1 MSVRISSRGIVVDYI
16 EELFNYKQKKD
27 KEQWVITMNASTGDR
42 SEKNL
47 ISPHLWVLVRV
58 PEVEQQ
64 FYN

>member
-1 MSVRISSRGIVVDYI
+1 VDYI

>member
-1 MSVRISSRGIVVDYI
+1 MVDYI

-27 KEQWVITMNASTGDR
+27 KQQGLITMNASAGDR

-47 ISPHLWVLVRV
+47 ISPHLWVLVGV
-58 PEVEQQ
+58 LEVEQQ

>member
-1 MSVRISSRGIVVDYI
+1 VDYI

-27 KEQWVITMNASTGDR
+27 KEQWVITINASAGDR

-47 ISPHLWVLVRV
+47 ISPHLWLLVGV